1 MHLIGKKYSRNIDVD
16 KMIYIFNKTT
26 INTLCNFVPHEMV
39 LFDERYPPWMK
50 EEIKKLTYGKKN
62 IFVSL
67 KIITSSYLTN

>member
-1 MHLIGKKYSRNIDVD
+1 MHLIGKKYSPNIDVD

-50 EEIKKLTYGKKN
+50 EEIKKLTHGKKN